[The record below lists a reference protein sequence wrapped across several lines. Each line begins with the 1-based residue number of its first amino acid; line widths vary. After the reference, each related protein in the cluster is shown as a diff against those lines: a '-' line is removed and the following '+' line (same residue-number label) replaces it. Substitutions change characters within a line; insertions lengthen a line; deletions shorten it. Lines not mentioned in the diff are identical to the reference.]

1 MCVFLFISYLTCAY
15 HSMYI
20 LRWVSGDQYLVTV
33 SAKERIIMQWHHDAD
48 DAAAV
53 DLTEAQSMDLDPVL
67 VEAALGD
74 QAGLALAEVADTSGA
89 AEGLGSES
97 QAAKPWLSAI
107 VEPSDAPS
115 SDPSEPPCS
124 PSLTR
129 IFGIQVQGLTY
140 SFFIFISFH
149 FLYFIHLTGDNAHAI
164 IHRLTLFLSY
174 HTLSSFHRWPRPRT
188 A

>member
-1 MCVFLFISYLTCAY
+1 
-15 HSMYI
+15 
-20 LRWVSGDQYLVTV
+20 
-33 SAKERIIMQWHHDAD
+33 MQWHHDAD
-48 DAAAV
+48 DAATV
-53 DLTEAQSMDLDPVL
+53 DLTQAQSMDLDPAL

-124 PSLTR
+124 PSLAR
-129 IFGIQVQGLTY
+129 IFGIQVKHNEKINGLM
-140 SFFIFISFH
+140 SAN
-149 FLYFIHLTGDNAHAI
+149 L
-164 IHRLTLFLSY
+164 LFL
-174 HTLSSFHRWPRPRT
+174 HLPVFRFRLIFVVHK